1 MKVIL
6 GLGNP
11 GAEYESTRHN
21 VGWWLVDRLSSDW
34 GLGPFR
40 RSGPALVADGVVAGE
55 QVVLLKPITYM
66 NRSGAA
72 LAPLRSDPDLEIAND
87 LLVVVDD
94 VALDVGRVRMRP
106 SGSAGGHN
114 GLRSVEQVL
123 GTREYPRLRIGV
135 GEAPPGMDLAEWVLG
150 EFDPDDEDAVV
161 ALLPELVDAVRLWMD
176 EGIEAAMSR
185 YNR

>member
-1 MKVIL
+1 MKVIS

-34 GLGPFR
+34 GLGPFQ
-40 RSGPALVADGVVAGE
+40 RSGPALVADGLVGGE
-55 QVVLLKPITYM
+55 RVVLLKPITYM

-72 LAPLRSDPDLEIAND
+72 LAPLRSDPDLDIAND
-87 LLVVVDD
+87 LLLVVDD

-114 GLRSVEQVL
+114 GLRSVEKVL

-135 GEAPPGMDLAEWVLG
+135 GEAPPGVDLADWVLG
-150 EFDPDDEDAVV
+150 EFDPADEDAVV
-161 ALLPELVDAVRLWMD
+161 ALLPELVDAVQLWID